1 MGKMNVAYMRVSTE
15 AQTEKY
21 GLDVQRDKIQDLADK
36 NNAKIERWYVDGGY
50 SGSNIDRPEM
60 QRLLDDA
67 RDGKI
72 SSVYVYKLDRMSR
85 DAIDTLTLLYRTLPK
100 YGVKIESVTEELRF
114 ETPMDKVMVGVNAIM
129 GQYEREVIYMRTR
142 AGMVERVKKGL
153 WMGGGNQPYGYYYD
167 RNDGILHPKEDEAE
181 NVRRMFEMYNSGMSC
196 RSISEILGIKCEKVV
211 RDVLRRKSNI
221 GYIEYNGVLY
231 KGLHEPIVDEDV
243 FWNTQE
249 LIERRS
255 NNYYLANKH
264 ILSGLCFCGK
274 CGAKMRYKMWGSY
287 FILEC
292 YSREGTKKNMVKS
305 SHCDNK
311 RNKASYIEKEVT
323 DCFKKFIINVEPN
336 SDRSE
341 NKELVKNEIK
351 KSNESFFNE
360 IQNRSSKQEAHNP
373 MKVFEEVFSVIEDR
387 KEHPKE
393 GSYTN
398 YLFDKGIDKILK
410 KVGEEATE
418 IVIAAKNP
426 NPNEIKYEIAD
437 FLYHMM
443 VLMAEKGVT
452 WEEVTTELANR

>member
-15 AQTEKY
+15 AQTKKY

-351 KSNESFFNE
+351 KSNEKLKRLYLLYSDSGNDVLFGVIKDEEKRLNSLKVKLEDE
-360 IQNRSSKQEAHNP
+360 IRRENSNKESKIKRIRKMSDIWDELDTQEKN
-373 MKVFEEVFSVIEDR
+373 
-387 KEHPKE
+387 
-393 GSYTN
+393 
-398 YLFDKGIDKILK
+398 KILK
-410 KVGEEATE
+410 ECIEKIIITDDDIE
-418 IVIAAKNP
+418 IRFNI
-426 NPNEIKYEIAD
+426 E
-437 FLYHMM
+437 
-443 VLMAEKGVT
+443 
-452 WEEVTTELANR
+452 